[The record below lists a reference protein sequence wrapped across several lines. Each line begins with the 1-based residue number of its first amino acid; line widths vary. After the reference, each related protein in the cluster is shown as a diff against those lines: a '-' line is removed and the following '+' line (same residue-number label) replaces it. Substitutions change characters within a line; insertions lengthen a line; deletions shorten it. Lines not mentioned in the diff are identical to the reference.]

1 MSTALYPGSFDPLT
15 VGHLDI
21 IERTAKLF
29 DSVIVAVLV
38 NPRKQGVFPV
48 EERIRLIER
57 ACAHIPNVRAEQF
70 YGLLVDYA
78 RQTGASVIIRGLRAV
93 SDFEYEFQ
101 MAQMNKKLCPDVET
115 LFMMTNPEH
124 AYISSSGVREIAT
137 LGGDVSSFL
146 PPCILEDV
154 QDALDA
160 KRRAMHGR

>member
-1 MSTALYPGSFDPLT
+1 MSLALYPGSFDPLT

-29 DSVIVAVLV
+29 DDVVVAVLV
-38 NPRKQGVFPV
+38 NRSKQGAIAAC
-48 EERIRLIER
+48 ERLRLIER
-57 ACAHIPNVRAEQF
+57 ACAHIKNVRAQQF
-70 YGLLVDYA
+70 DGLLVDYA

-101 MAQMNKKLCPDVET
+101 MAQMNKKLCPGVET
-115 LFMMTNPEH
+115 LFMMTSPEH
-124 AYISSSGVREIAT
+124 AYISSSGVREIAAW
-137 LGGDVSSFL
+137 GGDVSSFL